1 MRLKTLLFNSGIFV
15 QNVRAVGW
23 IFIAYLLCL
32 LFAVPLRILMMTSS
46 SDDFYHRMYEFTGE
60 TLFRFSAG
68 FQMILMFTVPVLLG
82 IFIFRYM
89 QVKLSA
95 DYIHSLPIKREALYQ
110 QNVIFGLGVLVVP
123 VLLTGLILLIISGFV
138 DAPNVLKLGTIAAW
152 VATTIVVNVFVF
164 MATVFVGMFTGISVF
179 QGVLTYILLVFPAGV
194 TVLFFMN
201 VNYFLRGFAV
211 DYYLDQQVDRWLPFV
226 RVGELTH
233 TPFSGSDFLGFFI
246 IAIAFYLVA
255 LFVYKR
261 RKVEMATQA
270 IAFRALRPV
279 FLYGVTVCA
288 MLLGGMYFGQTQGTF
303 GWRLFGYIVASLIGY
318 VVAQMILEKTW
329 RVLAKWKGYGIFIV
343 AMAILA
349 LLIKFDVTGYE
360 NRVPVAENV
369 ERVYLS
375 DSAHWLSPRRELFEH
390 EATFYRQHH
399 FYEDRE
405 NIERIISLHEEVISG
420 DRLYSQN
427 RRFYRQAVFYYE
439 LTNGRKLVRSFQVP
453 VEFYNKPNETMAQL
467 MESHEYKYN
476 HFPVLRLEGTGEVNH
491 IRISSNR
498 GGHRE
503 IILTDAT
510 EIKEFHQLLQ
520 EDIKAMTHD
529 EFADGKSWAWIEYS
543 MISDDRRNYL
553 NADWKKSYEKIE
565 AWLEA
570 RDLAR
575 QARFTAEDIAFAVV
589 GKREAEMIE
598 TGRIDV
604 GEEFQDR
611 EGTIRIED
619 VGELK
624 ELLDKSS
631 MVWND
636 EGKYVIAYY
645 YEDDLNRPHFE
656 TLSLENTPSFIKE
669 QLNER

>member
-1 MRLKTLLFNSGIFV
+1 MRLKTLLFNQGIFV
-15 QNVRAVGW
+15 QNVRSVGW

-32 LFAVPLRILMMTSS
+32 LFAVPLRILMVTSS
-46 SDDFYHRMYEFTGE
+46 RDDYLRMYEFTGE
-60 TLFRFSAG
+60 TLFRFSSG

-82 IFIFRYM
+82 IFIFRYL

-110 QNVIFGLGVLVVP
+110 QNVIFGLGVVVIP
-123 VLLTGLILLIISGFV
+123 VLITGLILLILSSFV
-138 DAPNVLKLGTIAAW
+138 DAPNVLNIGTIAAW

-164 MATVFVGMFTGISVF
+164 MATVFVAMFTGISVF

-211 DYYLDQQVDRWLPFV
+211 DYYLDHQVERWLPFV

-233 TPFSGSDFLGFFI
+233 TPFSGGDFLGFFI

-255 LFVYKR
+255 LFVYQR
-261 RKVEMATQA
+261 RKVEMASQA
-270 IAFRALRPV
+270 VAFRVLRPV
-279 FLYGVTVCA
+279 FLYGVTFCA

-329 RVLAKWKGYGIFIV
+329 RVLGKWKGYGVFVV

-375 DSAHWLSPRRELFEH
+375 DSAHWLSTRRPLSEH
-390 EATFYRQHH
+390 EEAIYRQQH

-405 NIERIISLHEEVISG
+405 NIDRIINLHEEVIAGERSY
-420 DRLYSQN
+420 DQN

-439 LTNGRKLVRSFQVP
+439 LTNGRKLVRAFQVP
-453 VEFYNKPNETMAQL
+453 VEFYTKPNEPLAKL
-467 MESHEYKYN
+467 MESEEYKYN
-476 HFPVLRLEGTGEVNH
+476 YFPVLRLENTDEINH

-503 IILTDAT
+503 IIITDAT

-520 EDIKAMTHD
+520 KDIKEMTHD
-529 EFADGKSWAWIEYS
+529 EFTDGKSWAWIEYS
-543 MISDDRRNYL
+543 LISDDRRNYL

-598 TGRIDV
+598 TGRVDV
-604 GEEFQDR
+604 GEDFKDR

-619 VGELK
+619 VEELK

-656 TLSLENTPSFIKE
+656 TISAEHVPDSILQ

>member
-32 LFAVPLRILMMTSS
+32 LFAVPLRILMAASS
-46 SDDFYHRMYEFTGE
+46 REDYQRMYEFTGE
-60 TLFRFSAG
+60 TLFRFSSG

-95 DYIHSLPIKREALYQ
+95 DYIHSLPLKREALYH
-110 QNVIFGLGVLVVP
+110 QNVIFGLGVLVIP
-123 VLLTGLILLIISGFV
+123 VFLTGFILFILSGFV
-138 DAPNVLKLGTIAAW
+138 NAPNVLNVGTIAAW
-152 VATTIVVNVFVF
+152 VGTTIIVIVFVF
-164 MATVFVGMFTGISVF
+164 MATVFVAMFTGISVF

-201 VNYFLRGFAV
+201 VNYFLRGFPV
-211 DYYLDQQVDRWLPFV
+211 DYYLDHQVDRWLPFV

-233 TPFSGSDFLGFFI
+233 SPFSGSDFFGFLI
-246 IAIAFYLVA
+246 IAIVFYLVA
-255 LFVYKR
+255 LFVYQR
-261 RKVEMATQA
+261 RKVEMASQA
-270 IAFRALRPV
+270 VAFRALRPV

-329 RVLAKWKGYGIFIV
+329 RVLGKWKGYGVFIV

-369 ERVYLS
+369 ERVYFS
-375 DSAHWLSPRRELFEH
+375 DSAHWLSPRRQLFEH
-390 EATFYRQHH
+390 EDFYNQQH

-405 NIERIISLHEEVISG
+405 TIERIINLHEEVVSG
-420 DRLYSQN
+420 DRFYDQN

-439 LTNGRKLVRSFQVP
+439 LTNGRKLVRAFPVR
-453 VEFYNKPNETMAQL
+453 VEFYNNPNEIMAQV
-467 MESHEYKYN
+467 MESQEYKYN
-476 HFPVLRLEGTGEVNH
+476 HFPVLRLEDTDKVNH
-491 IRISSNR
+491 IRISSYR
-498 GGHRE
+498 GGQRE
-503 IILTDAT
+503 IIITDAT

-520 EDIKAMTHD
+520 EDIKAMNHD
-529 EFADGKSWAWIEYS
+529 EFNDGKSWAWIEYS
-543 MISDDRRNYL
+543 LISDGRRNYL
-553 NADWKKSYEKIE
+553 NADWKKSYKKIE

-575 QARFTAEDIAFAVV
+575 QARFTAEDIAYAII
-589 GKREAEMIE
+589 GKRE
-598 TGRIDV
+598 V
-604 GEEFQDR
+604 EEGIVDMRVVEVDEDFKKR
-611 EGTIRIED
+611 EGTIRTEE
-619 VGELK
+619 VEQLTV
-624 ELLDKSS
+624 LLDQSTRS
-631 MVWND
+631 D
-636 EGKYVIAYY
+636 EGEYIIAYY
-645 YEDDLNRPHFE
+645 YEDDLTRPHFE
-656 TLSLENTPSFIKE
+656 TISDENAPDFILE
-669 QLNER
+669 QLK